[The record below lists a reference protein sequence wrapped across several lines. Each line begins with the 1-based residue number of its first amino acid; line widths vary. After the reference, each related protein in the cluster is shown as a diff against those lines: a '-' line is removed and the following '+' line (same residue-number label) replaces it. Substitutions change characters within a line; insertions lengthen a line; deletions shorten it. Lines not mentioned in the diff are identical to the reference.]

1 MDAKPFLAEIGRLLQ
16 QVGLEAVL
24 IGNAAAAI
32 QGAPVTT
39 IDFDFLFR
47 KTPRNLAKVKTF
59 AAALGAVVLRP
70 YYPASDLFRVVREE
84 DGLQVDF
91 MGTIHGVKS
100 YEGLR
105 ARATTVVVEGIPII
119 VASLADIIKSK
130 RAAGRQRDKAVLDM
144 LEKALEE
151 KGAQKPETGRA
162 SKRK

>member
-1 MDAKPFLAEIGRLLQ
+1 
-16 QVGLEAVL
+16 
-24 IGNAAAAI
+24 
-32 QGAPVTT
+32 
-39 IDFDFLFR
+39 
-47 KTPRNLAKVKTF
+47 
-59 AAALGAVVLRP
+59 
-70 YYPASDLFRVVREE
+70 
-84 DGLQVDF
+84 
-91 MGTIHGVKS
+91 
-100 YEGLR
+100 LR